1 MVLADGNYTGFAA
14 HEVGQDAI
22 RHERR
27 ENEGNSERERGR
39 DRQMLAEVEFIG
51 R

>member
-1 MVLADGNYTGFAA
+1 MVLAGDNYTGFAA
-14 HEVGQDAI
+14 RSGTGRDAMP
-22 RHERR
+22 RKARKLE
-27 ENEGNSERERGR
+27 EEERER

>member
-1 MVLADGNYTGFAA
+1 MRWGKT
-14 HEVGQDAI
+14 
-22 RHERR
+22 RCHERR